1 MPRTLRFT
9 WDQQGRAVVSG
20 LPPDDVLAD
29 YLVQELRPDANRAQG
44 MLRELAALRQGQ
56 RERWDVTGETWSVEL
71 NRARASIHSEVAIP
85 GRSQDLPLEEF
96 EDAIRSW
103 LEFMELSRAH

>member
-1 MPRTLRFT
+1 M
-9 WDQQGRAVVSG
+9 SG
-20 LPPDDVLAD
+20 QPPDDVLAD
-29 YLVQELRPDANRAQG
+29 YLAQELRPDANRAQG
-44 MLRELAALRQGQ
+44 VLNVLTALRQGRQ
-56 RERWDVTGETWSVEL
+56 ERWDVTGDTWSLEL

-96 EDAIRSW
+96 EAAIRSW

>member
-1 MPRTLRFT
+1 LRFT

-29 YLVQELRPDANRAQG
+29 YLAQELRPVPERAQG
-44 MLRELAALRQGQ
+44 MLRVLTALRQGK
-56 RERWDVTGETWSVEL
+56 RERWDVTGDMWSLEL

-96 EDAIRSW
+96 ETAIRSW

>member
-1 MPRTLRFT
+1 M
-9 WDQQGRAVVSG
+9 SG

-29 YLVQELRPDANRAQG
+29 YLAQELRPDANRAQG
-44 MLRELAALRQGQ
+44 MLNVLASLRQGR
-56 RERWDVTGETWSVEL
+56 RERWDVTGDTWSLEL

>member
-1 MPRTLRFT
+1 M
-9 WDQQGRAVVSG
+9 SG

-29 YLVQELRPDANRAQG
+29 YLAQELRPDSSRAHG
-44 MLRELAALRQGQ
+44 MLNVLAALRQGR
-56 RERWDVTGETWSVEL
+56 RERWDVTGETWSLEL
-71 NRARASIHSEVAIP
+71 SRARASIHSEVAIP

-103 LEFMELSRAH
+103 LEFMELARAH

>member
-1 MPRTLRFT
+1 MN
-9 WDQQGRAVVSG
+9 G

-29 YLVQELRPDANRAQG
+29 YLAQELGFEPSRAEK
-44 MLRELAALRQGQ
+44 MLRVLNAVRHGK
-56 RERWDVTGETWSVEL
+56 RERWDVNGDAWSLEL
-71 NRARASIHSEVAIP
+71 SRARASIHSEETIP

-96 EDAIRSW
+96 EDVIRSW

>member
-1 MPRTLRFT
+1 M
-9 WDQQGRAVVSG
+9 SG

-29 YLVQELRPDANRAQG
+29 YLAQELHPDPNRAQG
-44 MLRELAALRQGQ
+44 VLNVLTALRQGRQ
-56 RERWDVTGETWSVEL
+56 ERWDVTGETWSVEL

-96 EDAIRSW
+96 EAAIRSW

>member
-1 MPRTLRFT
+1 M
-9 WDQQGRAVVSG
+9 
-20 LPPDDVLAD
+20 PPDDVLAD
-29 YLVQELRPDANRAQG
+29 YLAQELRPDANRAQG
-44 MLRELAALRQGQ
+44 MLNVLASLRQGR
-56 RERWDVTGETWSVEL
+56 RERWDVTGETWSLEL

-96 EDAIRSW
+96 EEVIRSW

>member
-1 MPRTLRFT
+1 M
-9 WDQQGRAVVSG
+9 SG

-29 YLVQELRPDANRAQG
+29 YLAHELRPDPNRAQG
-44 MLRELAALRQGQ
+44 MLRVLMALRQGK
-56 RERWDVTGETWSVEL
+56 RERWDVTGDAWSLEL
-71 NRARASIHSEVAIP
+71 NRARASIHSEDAIP

-96 EDAIRSW
+96 EAAIRSW

>member
-9 WDQQGRAVVSG
+9 WDQQGRAVVNG

-29 YLVQELRPDANRAQG
+29 YLAQELGFEPARAQK
-44 MLRELAALRQGQ
+44 MLRVLNAVRHGK
-56 RERWDVTGETWSVEL
+56 RDRWDVTGDAWSLEL
-71 NRARASIHSEVAIP
+71 SPVRASIHSEETIP
-85 GRSQDLPLEEF
+85 GRSQELSLEEF
-96 EDAIRSW
+96 EHVVRSW

>member
-1 MPRTLRFT
+1 M
-9 WDQQGRAVVSG
+9 SG

-29 YLVQELRPDANRAQG
+29 YLAQELRPDANRAQG
-44 MLRELAALRQGQ
+44 MLNVLASLRQGR
-56 RERWDVTGETWSVEL
+56 RERWDVTGETWSLEL

-96 EDAIRSW
+96 EEVIRSW

>member
-1 MPRTLRFT
+1 M
-9 WDQQGRAVVSG
+9 SG

-29 YLVQELRPDANRAQG
+29 YLAQEVRPDAHRAQG
-44 MLRELAALRQGQ
+44 MLNVLAALRQG
-56 RERWDVTGETWSVEL
+56 RRDRWDVTGDTWSLEL

-96 EDAIRSW
+96 EDALRSW
-103 LEFMELSRAH
+103 LEFMELSRGH

>member
-1 MPRTLRFT
+1 M
-9 WDQQGRAVVSG
+9 SG

-29 YLVQELRPDANRAQG
+29 YLAQELRPDANRAQG
-44 MLRELAALRQGQ
+44 MLRELTALRQGQ
-56 RERWDVTGETWSVEL
+56 RDRWDVTGETWSLEL

-103 LEFMELSRAH
+103 LEFMELSRGH

>member
-1 MPRTLRFT
+1 M
-9 WDQQGRAVVSG
+9 SG
-20 LPPDDVLAD
+20 QPPDDVLAD
-29 YLVQELRPDANRAQG
+29 YLAQELRPDVNRAQG
-44 MLRELAALRQGQ
+44 MLRVLAALRQG
-56 RERWDVTGETWSVEL
+56 RRDRWDVTGDTWSLEL

>member
-1 MPRTLRFT
+1 M
-9 WDQQGRAVVSG
+9 
-20 LPPDDVLAD
+20 PPDDVLAD
-29 YLVQELRPDANRAQG
+29 YLAQELRPDANRAQG
-44 MLRELAALRQGQ
+44 MLRELTALRQGQ
-56 RERWDVTGETWSVEL
+56 RDRWDVTGETWSLEL

-103 LEFMELSRAH
+103 LEFMELSRGH

>member
-1 MPRTLRFT
+1 M
-9 WDQQGRAVVSG
+9 SG

-29 YLVQELRPDANRAQG
+29 YLAQELRPDANRAQG
-44 MLRELAALRQGQ
+44 MLNVLASLRQGR
-56 RERWDVTGETWSVEL
+56 RERWDVTGETWSLEL

-103 LEFMELSRAH
+103 LEFTELSRAH

>member
-1 MPRTLRFT
+1 M
-9 WDQQGRAVVSG
+9 SG

-29 YLVQELRPDANRAQG
+29 YLAQELRPDANRAQG
-44 MLRELAALRQGQ
+44 MLNVLASLRQGR
-56 RERWDVTGETWSVEL
+56 RERWDVTGETWSLEL

-96 EDAIRSW
+96 EDAIRAW

>member
-1 MPRTLRFT
+1 M
-9 WDQQGRAVVSG
+9 SG

-29 YLVQELRPDANRAQG
+29 YLAQELRPDLDRAQG
-44 MLRELAALRQGQ
+44 MLRVLTALRQGRQ
-56 RERWDVTGETWSVEL
+56 DRWDVTGETWSLEL

>member
-1 MPRTLRFT
+1 M
-9 WDQQGRAVVSG
+9 
-20 LPPDDVLAD
+20 PPDDVLAD
-29 YLVQELRPDANRAQG
+29 YLAQELRPDLDRAQG
-44 MLRELAALRQGQ
+44 MLRVLTALRQGRQ
-56 RERWDVTGETWSVEL
+56 DRWDVTGETWSLEL

>member
-1 MPRTLRFT
+1 M
-9 WDQQGRAVVSG
+9 SG